1 MPLFAIYC
9 VDKQDSRE
17 LRAATRPAHL
27 GYVAGIGDRLLA
39 AGPLLDGDRPAG
51 SLLIVEFPDAGAA
64 EAFAAGD
71 PYNKAGLFESVR
83 VTGWRKVLPEV

>member
-9 VDKQDSRE
+9 VDKEDSQA
-17 LRAATRPAHL
+17 LRAATRPKHL
-27 GYVAGIGDRLLA
+27 DYVAGIGDRLLA
-39 AGPLLDGDRPAG
+39 AGPLLDGDRPVG
-51 SLLIVEFPDAGAA
+51 SLLIVESPDAGAA

-83 VTGWRKVLPEV
+83 VTGWRKALPEA

>member
-9 VDKQDSRE
+9 VDKQDSQE
-17 LRAATRPAHL
+17 LRAANRPAHL
-27 GYVAGIGDRLLA
+27 DHVGGIGDRLLA
-39 AGPLLDGDRPAG
+39 AGPLLDGDRPIG
-51 SLLIVEFPDAGAA
+51 SLLIVEFPDASAA

-83 VTGWRKVLPEV
+83 ITGWRKALPEA